1 MDTWVYGVVTGYSI
15 QGDDTRLHI
24 QHASGA
30 CKVVLREPANVI
42 RVDWLNYVL
51 QPGASVNSTALNAVE
66 ILATMNDMSTLCAKV
81 RGSSPTKVSNAL
93 SVPFIPEELVTMIKP
108 DTLAVVMVPR
118 QHVLECAL
126 NKKGKRGSSMF
137 VAPSGTTTR
146 RSAKR
151 KAASKPTQETRPRSR
166 QKRVIDTPS
175 DDSESE
181 ASVLLSS
188 DEERADKLAVQRQN
202 QVLTSRSDQPT
213 LNTDAMEEVRG
224 SSIEDDDP
232 ITDFQVVYPRDGG
245 VTALPLRFKFH
256 IDAAS
261 LDALN
266 SRYHEM
272 SPISFTLLSSEEF
285 DTQIHRQREQIRVDN
300 NFPRDLSITQWA
312 QEQQTERSYNLP
324 GDSLSFVNDAHSE
337 VSKLVIGIKTA
348 VLTNFPQR
356 QAIRETWARRT
367 DLPPNVKV
375 FFLGCT
381 PDVDSLSDSLE
392 HQRILDAVNLERAVY
407 GDLLTDE
414 LECDDKYTLLTEKVS
429 GFFEWLVAE
438 FPRTEVVMVTDDDVY
453 VRVDQLVADLS
464 TTTRHKGLYVGELT
478 DTLHPA
484 SLAPIRDPTMAYY
497 TSRQSY
503 PLKHFPP
510 YAGGPHYL
518 VSMDCVQ
525 FIAKNRRRLA
535 SIGGIEDTSIALWL
549 LAIQVHVQY
558 SPALAS
564 LRVRVCQNDFLSFAD
579 LSPLGIRSIHENL
592 LHGRDFC
599 HNFDRIL
606 WGCTRSASLETIVNQ
621 VHHL

>member
-224 SSIEDDDP
+224 RSATTFRPTAIE
-232 ITDFQVVYPRDGG
+232 R
-245 VTALPLRFKFH
+245 
-256 IDAAS
+256 
-261 LDALN
+261 
-266 SRYHEM
+266 
-272 SPISFTLLSSEEF
+272 
-285 DTQIHRQREQIRVDN
+285 QIH
-300 NFPRDLSITQWA
+300 
-312 QEQQTERSYNLP
+312 
-324 GDSLSFVNDAHSE
+324 DAIGHSDHQG
-337 VSKLVIGIKTA
+337 KDA
-348 VLTNFPQR
+348 
-356 QAIRETWARRT
+356 
-367 DLPPNVKV
+367 
-375 FFLGCT
+375 
-381 PDVDSLSDSLE
+381 
-392 HQRILDAVNLERAVY
+392 QRILEYEQQVRGSHLHGTPPVLRGAYDFGFHVRGLSVMHFARVTRS
-407 GDLLTDE
+407 
-414 LECDDKYTLLTEKVS
+414 TLLPDKRSRPVHSFVIGDHAAMENTS
-429 GFFEWLVAE
+429 IEWVLHVLVASP
-438 FPRTEVVMVTDDDVY
+438 F
-453 VRVDQLVADLS
+453 
-464 TTTRHKGLYVGELT
+464 
-478 DTLHPA
+478 
-484 SLAPIRDPTMAYY
+484 
-497 TSRQSY
+497 
-503 PLKHFPP
+503 
-510 YAGGPHYL
+510 
-518 VSMDCVQ
+518 
-525 FIAKNRRRLA
+525 
-535 SIGGIEDTSIALWL
+535 GGIDGLDVDL
-549 LAIQVHVQY
+549 GPVQMNDPHVTK
-558 SPALAS
+558 
-564 LRVRVCQNDFLSFAD
+564 LRKDWNLGWPHKRESAD
-579 LSPLGIRSIHENL
+579 CHLRRSH
-592 LHGRDFC
+592 
-599 HNFDRIL
+599 
-606 WGCTRSASLETIVNQ
+606 
-621 VHHL
+621 